1 MSDDEDKLAQ
11 FLQQSLQNLE
21 SLNKQFRHLGPA
33 DERCP
38 RCGHPIET
46 LLNTEG
52 RNPVRRC
59 WRCETAAIERE
70 NERDQSS
77 NANE

>member
-1 MSDDEDKLAQ
+1 MNENDMQ

-21 SLNKQFRHLGPA
+21 KFKKQFRRLGPA

-38 RCGHPIET
+38 RCGDLIET
-46 LLNTEG
+46 LLDKDG
-52 RNPVRRC
+52 RNPMRRC

-70 NERDQSS
+70 NER
-77 NANE
+77 EE